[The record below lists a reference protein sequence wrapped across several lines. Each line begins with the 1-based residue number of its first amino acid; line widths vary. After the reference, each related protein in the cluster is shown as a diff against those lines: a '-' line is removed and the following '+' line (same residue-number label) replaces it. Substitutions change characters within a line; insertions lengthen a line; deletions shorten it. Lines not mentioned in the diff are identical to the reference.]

1 MNYWLLKTEPNTF
14 SIWDLEKLNLNN
26 QTTCWEGI
34 RNYQA
39 RNLMRD
45 QIKCGNQVFIYHSVI
60 EPVGI
65 FGIAEIVK
73 EAYPDPFQFDSKSK
87 YYDPKA
93 TSEKPIWLAVDV
105 KLKNIFREPI
115 TLKKL
120 KTYRETEL
128 QNMNLLKKGN
138 RLSVQPVLV
147 IEWNFIM
154 GLIN

>member
-1 MNYWLLKTEPNTF
+1 MNFWLLKTEPNTF
-14 SIWDLEKLNLNN
+14 SIWDLEKLNN

-45 QIKCGNQVFIYHSVI
+45 QIKINDQVFIYHSVI
-60 EPVGI
+60 ETVGI
-65 FGIAEIVK
+65 FGIGEIVSQ
-73 EAYPDPFQFDSKSK
+73 AYPDPFQFEAKSK

-93 TSEKPIWLAVDV
+93 KLEKPIWLAVDV
-105 KLKNIFREPI
+105 KLKQILPEPI

-120 KTYRETEL
+120 KTYKENEL
-128 QNMNLLKKGN
+128 QNMGLLKKGN
-138 RLSVQPVLV
+138 RLSIQPVSES
-147 IEWNFIM
+147 EWNFIL